1 MAKKSSESK
10 ARVDWWLAEV
20 SSYGYAS
27 KLVDGPH
34 SSRAGVEQ
42 AAYLIR
48 GLGLQGDRK
57 FCCVRVEQTDV
68 EPKRHDADKVVMEEV
83 ALLVAKTQVAK
94 PKRGGRNR
102 GKKGK

>member
-1 MAKKSSESK
+1 MAKKKSAGDS
-10 ARVDWWLAEV
+10 RVDWWLAEV
-20 SSYGYAS
+20 SQYGYAS
-27 KLVDGPH
+27 KLTDGPH
-34 SSRAGVEQ
+34 SNRAGVEQ

-94 PKRGGRNR
+94 PKLGGRNR